1 MNIRNDN
8 FKHHLKYVGFIS
20 TLFSLCLMSCNKANK
35 TYDVKSYRTCMN
47 FHDDFKILQITDTH
61 LGLEVDLN
69 HEMNIVTNYMLEADP
84 DLVIF
89 TGDNFTYASKGIVK
103 EFIKR
108 VNDTCLYLNN
118 SHPNRLTKFALT
130 YGNHDNQ
137 GDFPRYFIN
146 HVIKEYVTTDGK
158 EKEDNKFAA
167 FIDFDDDN
175 VYGLTN
181 YYIDLVDDISK
192 SNETVDVIYRLH
204 IIDSNTYHFNGVKY
218 KYDCIHDDQLDHVL
232 NVYNNATT
240 DKDYIGMAFFHIPF
254 EEFQMAKEQY
264 ENSSNKEIIGQGTY
278 LEDAL
283 YPYKNNDSYQKLKE
297 ANIISFVCGHNH
309 KINSDVLYNAT
320 SSDINEKAILSFGVK
335 ATTELYH
342 SKDLIGYKIIN
353 LKKDMSKENFLS
365 IENINNNFINVTDRY
380 SEYE

>member
-8 FKHHLKYVGFIS
+8 FKHHLQYVGFIS
-20 TLFSLCLMSCNKANK
+20 MLFSLCLMSCNKANK

-61 LGLEVDLN
+61 LGFEVDLN

-108 VNDTCLYLNN
+108 VNDTCLYLTN
-118 SHPNRLTKFALT
+118 SHVDRLTKFALT

-146 HVIKEYVTTDGK
+146 HVIKEYATIDGK
-158 EKEDNKFAA
+158 EKQDNKFAA

-175 VYGLTN
+175 IYGLTN

-192 SNETVDVIYRLH
+192 PNETVDVIYRLH

-240 DKDYIGMAFFHIPF
+240 DKDYIGTLATGSVKLDAPG
-254 EEFQMAKEQY
+254 AKATD
-264 ENSSNKEIIGQGTY
+264 KE
-278 LEDAL
+278 
-283 YPYKNNDSYQKLKE
+283 KYQK
-297 ANIISFVCGHNH
+297 
-309 KINSDVLYNAT
+309 KIDEVKAKLESGELHVFDTDTFTVSTFGDGKNTFFNLNAT
-320 SSDINEKAILSFGVK
+320 VDPLTHKVTGYMADVDSDPAYAGDTEAIKDGYFHESEYRSAPYF
-335 ATTELYH
+335 
-342 SKDLIGYKIIN
+342 DLIIDGVIIVEEQ
-353 LKKDMSKENFLS
+353 K
-365 IENINNNFINVTDRY
+365 
-380 SEYE
+380 